1 MLVQLGLA
9 IRRARDERGIS
20 QETLAADSHIDRA
33 YMGHIER
40 GNQNIGVIHL
50 HRIATALQMTVTE
63 LVMEAE
69 L

>member
-1 MLVQLGLA
+1 MLIQLGLA
-9 IRRARDERGIS
+9 IRRAREERGIS
-20 QETLAADSHIDRA
+20 QEALAADSHIDRA

-50 HRIATALQMTVTE
+50 HRIAMALQMTVTE
-63 LVMEAE
+63 LAMEAG